1 MRAPFLVALFAKG
14 EFIRLE
20 KRDTDDEAHA
30 FAEGYS
36 AGANAYGAGDCPAY
50 VLPEQED
57 EMRRDETEDEVAK
70 TLEAVAAVLDIAAG
84 EP

>member
-1 MRAPFLVALFAKG
+1 MSAPVLVALFAEG
-14 EFIRLE
+14 EFVRLE

-30 FAEGYS
+30 FSEGYS
-36 AGANAYGAGDCPAY
+36 AGAGTYGAGDCPAY

-57 EMRRDETEDEVAK
+57 EMRENETKDETAK
-70 TLEAVAAVLDIAAG
+70 ALEAVAAVLDMARG